1 MSNYAMV
8 VVVQLLMPAGAPVS
22 VKRLLIFCLQS
33 GYLKGKDFKNI
44 PYFAYFSG
52 NYWFEIVVG
61 SQT

>member
-1 MSNYAMV
+1 MSNYAM
-8 VVVQLLMPAGAPVS
+8 VQLLMPAGAPVS